1 MLFSLLTTLKMY
13 IMYVY
18 IEDVMY
24 VYIEDVYNVCVY
36 YIVYNVCVY
45 YMLPWFAQVFIFRH

>member
-1 MLFSLLTTLKMY
+1 
-13 IMYVY
+13 MYVY